1 MNIEKENNTELF
13 FKELKKNINLSNIS
27 KYIGNLLCFMS
38 FENIMKLL
46 IFTICIFLA
55 NCTLA
60 KESRVFCRYNYNRL
74 SKVYDLAYFDN
85 EGHIEYA
92 KVLGPT
98 WYGVSWCDNSTM
110 KKRRLEDSNDNKDSN
125 ENKDNNENR
134 DNNGS
139 IGENTVTDNPYLRGN
154 DTISDFKKK

>member
-1 MNIEKENNTELF
+1 
-13 FKELKKNINLSNIS
+13 
-27 KYIGNLLCFMS
+27 
-38 FENIMKLL
+38 MKLL

-60 KESRVFCRYNYNRL
+60 KESRVFCRYNYNGV

-110 KKRRLEDSNDNKDSN
+110 VNGIGMDYDISSIQNKLRKREDLKILMIIRIVM
-125 ENKDNNENR
+125 KIR
-134 DNNGS
+134 IIMK
-139 IGENTVTDNPYLRGN
+139 IGIIMVLLVK
-154 DTISDFKKK
+154 ILLLIIHI